1 MISPT
6 NNLAK
11 LGIGAAHA
19 MRLELADQLFFP
31 VAVDMLYPGQPMMGG
46 AVGNRGGAPQR
57 LTDAG
62 IGGNTGG
69 FAADFSNLTGD
80 PIAVVKTMTSD
91 GPIFTLQ
98 NYKGTGIITIE
109 DPNVVSAAPAGQ
121 NYTTVA
127 RYMIKSDGLVYDLL
141 ELRGLDSLNTAP
153 GTTGPYQHWEFAND
167 TTGTSYTPGSNT
179 YVPPAQFS
187 NNQIIAA
194 HYSRPVG
201 RLSFQPK
208 EGASQGAIQEQLTRA
223 QSTLDTM
230 SRMLRALHDE
240 GKGPFSNF
248 VIR

>member
-19 MRLELADQLFFP
+19 MRIELADQLFFP
-31 VAVDMLYPGQPMMGG
+31 VAVDLARSGQPMSGG
-46 AVGNRGGAPQR
+46 AIGNRGGAPTR
-57 LTDAG
+57 LTSPGAA
-62 IGGNTGG
+62 GNTGG

-80 PIAVVKTMTSD
+80 PISVIKTMTSD

-98 NYKGTGIITIE
+98 NYKGSGIITIE
-109 DPNVVSAAPAGQ
+109 DPTTGGPYS
-121 NYTTVA
+121 TVA
-127 RYMIKSDGLVYDLL
+127 RYMIKNDGYVYDLL
-141 ELRGLDSLNTAP
+141 ALRGVDSLDTSQANVNNV
-153 GTTGPYQHWEFAND
+153 PYQHWEFANATPGAGYD
-167 TTGTSYTPGSNT
+167 GTTNTYTPTAGF
-179 YVPPAQFS
+179 A
-187 NNQIIAA
+187 NNQNTAA
-194 HYSRPVG
+194 YYSRPVG

-230 SRMLRALHDE
+230 SRMLRSLHDE
-240 GKGPFSNF
+240 AKGPFSNF